1 MVIFR
6 CLIAFDVI
14 QEGLFSC
21 MGWWQDHFAKFKH
34 YDRERGVYVWYI
46 SYTWHIPAQSLT
58 VIHILLPVYLW
69 YMSYTIQTSV
79 NVPSTKI
86 PHLEL
91 EWAVYGDV
99 CQISIRN
106 WQLHRNLWIF
116 VPICMPNTC
125 EVFGSRY
132 SQVKLEGPFVYQAYT
147 RV

>member
-1 MVIFR
+1 M
-6 CLIAFDVI
+6 
-14 QEGLFSC
+14 
-21 MGWWQDHFAKFKH
+21 KFTLEKGITLH

-99 CQISIRN
+99 CQMYIRN
-106 WQLHRNLWIF
+106 WQLHRNLLIF

-125 EVFGSRY
+125 QVFGSRY